1 MSASKSLSL
10 PNLKEQV
17 VEMLKSCYDPEI
29 PFNVIDL
36 GLVYGLEVTSDRD
49 VNIKMTLT
57 SPGCPVGPW
66 LTEEISSA
74 CKSVIGVKRVN
85 VEITFDPAWRR
96 EMMSDSAHKA
106 LGF

>member
-1 MSASKSLSL
+1 MSMSKSLSM
-10 PNLKEQV
+10 PNLKEQI

-36 GLVYGLEVTSDRD
+36 GLVYGLEVTSDGD

-66 LTEEISSA
+66 LADEISSA
-74 CKSVIGVKRVN
+74 CKSVIGVKRVTI
-85 VEITFDPAWRR
+85 EIAFDPAWRR
-96 EMMSDSAHKA
+96 EMMSDSAHTA